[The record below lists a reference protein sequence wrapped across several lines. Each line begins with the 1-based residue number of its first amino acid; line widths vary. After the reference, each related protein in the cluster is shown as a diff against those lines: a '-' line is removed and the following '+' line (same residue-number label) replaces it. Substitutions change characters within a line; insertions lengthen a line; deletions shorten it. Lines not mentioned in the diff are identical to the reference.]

1 MKKRVAVLT
10 LPIIVVFLLVPLAC
24 SDNGSER
31 DTESTQ
37 ATDQARSKVSPKAEK
52 GQAKAVSSS
61 IKGGKQIKVDKFILI
76 IPTDWKKHR
85 QFDVWCP
92 ETEDKS
98 IRLPEH
104 YLNQG
109 ARNPMMLESS
119 DLIKGIKTHIGV
131 DPQDVKPVTI
141 GGMNGA
147 TCSWEKGGYQSV
159 GLFLQEKIPGFDIPM
174 LNFFVLRAPKSSF
187 PKYEKTYKS
196 ILKSIRL

>member
-1 MKKRVAVLT
+1 MKKRVAFLT
-10 LPIIVVFLLVPLAC
+10 LPVIVVFLLVPLAC
-24 SDNGSER
+24 SENDPAE
-31 DTESTQ
+31 DTESIQ
-37 ATDQARSKVSPKAEK
+37 ATDQARSKVSQKAQK
-52 GQAKAVSSS
+52 DQVKAVSSS
-61 IKGGKQIKVDKFILI
+61 IKGGKQVKVDKFTLI
-76 IPTDWKKHR
+76 IPGDWKKHQ

-92 ETEDKS
+92 ATEDKS
-98 IRLPEH
+98 IRLPDH

-131 DPQDVKPVTI
+131 DPQDVKPVTT

-174 LNFFVLRAPKSSF
+174 LNFFVLRAPKNSF
-187 PKYEKTYKS
+187 PKYEKTYKA
-196 ILKSIRL
+196 ILNSIRL